1 MDRNSKGIEVAR
13 IIPDECIACQI
24 CIGECPV
31 GAIALT
37 HENVAHIDPEVCVG
51 CGKCSE
57 VCPVGAVD
65 FEKKRRKKISAR
77 ARGGAAIKGVFYE
90 GVAVF
95 IEVSAGQAVD
105 VSWELIGKARELSL
119 KRNTHVIGFVLGY
132 QVESIIQEA
141 ISYGC
146 DKIHVVDHPDLK
158 TYLSRP
164 YGKTLADLCK
174 DIRPE
179 IFLIGATHL
188 GRDLAGVVATRLGTG
203 LTADCTGLDIEDETG
218 LLLMTRP
225 TFGGN
230 IMATIFCENRRP
242 QMSTVRPKVMR
253 MPKKD
258 ESRVGTVIRHS
269 PDLTGTPLAKVVS
282 FEPVIETTESI
293 DITKAP
299 VLVVAGKGACDSE
312 AFPMLQELADM
323 LEGTLACSRP
333 VVEAGLMPYE
343 RQVGQTGKTVAP
355 KLYIAVGVSGAI
367 QHRVAIQGAEKI
379 VAINKNENAPI
390 FQVADVGIVG
400 DYMKVIPILIK
411 QLKEKMLSK
420 GKVFS

>member
-1 MDRNSKGIEVAR
+1 MARNSKGIEVAE
-13 IIPDECIACQI
+13 IISDKCIACQI

-31 GAIALT
+31 GAISQT
-37 HENVAHIDPEVCVG
+37 DDGVAHIDPEVCVG
-51 CGKCSE
+51 CGKCAE
-57 VCPVGAVD
+57 VCPVEAVE
-65 FEKKRRKKISAR
+65 FERKGRKKISAKV
-77 ARGGAAIKGVFYE
+77 RGGAAIKGVSYE

-95 IEVSAGQAVD
+95 IEVSEGSAVN
-105 VSWELIGKARELSL
+105 VSWELMEKARELAS
-119 KRNTHVIGFVLGY
+119 KRNTYVIGFLLGY
-132 QVESIIQEA
+132 QVESIIPEA

-146 DKIHVVDHPDLK
+146 DNIHVVDHPDLE
-158 TYLSRP
+158 TYLSRT

-188 GRDLAGVVATRLGTG
+188 GRDLAGAVATRLGTG
-203 LTADCTGLDIEDETG
+203 LTADCTGLDIEEETG

-242 QMSTVRPKVMR
+242 QMSTVRPRVMR
-253 MPKKD
+253 MPQKD
-258 ESRVGTVIRHS
+258 NTRKGEVIRHDLS
-269 PDLTGTPLAKVVS
+269 PTGMPLAEVVS
-282 FEPVIETTESI
+282 FEPMAETTEGI
-293 DITKAP
+293 DITEAP
-299 VLVVAGKGACDSE
+299 VLVVAGKGACDLES
-312 AFPMLQELADM
+312 FPMLLELAD
-323 LEGTLACSRP
+323 LLGGTMACSRP

-367 QHRVAIQGAEKI
+367 QHLVAIQGAERI

-400 DYMKVIPILIK
+400 DYMKVVPVLIK
-411 QLKEKMLSK
+411 QLKEKMTSK
-420 GKVFS
+420 ENS

>member
-1 MDRNSKGIEVAR
+1 
-13 IIPDECIACQI
+13 
-24 CIGECPV
+24 
-31 GAIALT
+31 
-37 HENVAHIDPEVCVG
+37 
-51 CGKCSE
+51 
-57 VCPVGAVD
+57 
-65 FEKKRRKKISAR
+65 
-77 ARGGAAIKGVFYE
+77 
-90 GVAVF
+90 
-95 IEVSAGQAVD
+95 
-105 VSWELIGKARELSL
+105 
-119 KRNTHVIGFVLGY
+119 
-132 QVESIIQEA
+132 
-141 ISYGC
+141 
-146 DKIHVVDHPDLK
+146 
-158 TYLSRP
+158 
-164 YGKTLADLCK
+164 
-174 DIRPE
+174 
-179 IFLIGATHL
+179 
-188 GRDLAGVVATRLGTG
+188 
-203 LTADCTGLDIEDETG
+203 
-218 LLLMTRP
+218 
-225 TFGGN
+225 
-230 IMATIFCENRRP
+230 
-242 QMSTVRPKVMR
+242 

-258 ESRVGTVIRHS
+258 ESRVGTVIRHE

>member
-1 MDRNSKGIEVAR
+1 M
-13 IIPDECIACQI
+13 
-24 CIGECPV
+24 
-31 GAIALT
+31 
-37 HENVAHIDPEVCVG
+37 
-51 CGKCSE
+51 
-57 VCPVGAVD
+57 
-65 FEKKRRKKISAR
+65 
-77 ARGGAAIKGVFYE
+77 
-90 GVAVF
+90 
-95 IEVSAGQAVD
+95 
-105 VSWELIGKARELSL
+105 
-119 KRNTHVIGFVLGY
+119 
-132 QVESIIQEA
+132 
-141 ISYGC
+141 
-146 DKIHVVDHPDLK
+146 
-158 TYLSRP
+158 
-164 YGKTLADLCK
+164 
-174 DIRPE
+174 
-179 IFLIGATHL
+179 
-188 GRDLAGVVATRLGTG
+188 
-203 LTADCTGLDIEDETG
+203 
-218 LLLMTRP
+218 
-225 TFGGN
+225 
-230 IMATIFCENRRP
+230 
-242 QMSTVRPKVMR
+242 
-253 MPKKD
+253 
-258 ESRVGTVIRHS
+258 GTVIRHE